1 MDPAFRA
8 DFNPLDLIWW
18 TIGSLGF
25 AALLIALLLVAYVLL
40 YPIAA
45 NLADQDNKPDP
56 FFDRGPDDR
65 SGPRST
71 NKR

>member
-18 TIGSLGF
+18 SVGSLGVC
-25 AALLIALLLVAYVLL
+25 ALVIAVLLSAYVLL

-45 NLADQDNKPDP
+45 QSADQDDKHDP
-56 FFDRGPDDR
+56 FFDRGPGTR
-65 SGPRST
+65 SGLRS
-71 NKR
+71 KHKQ